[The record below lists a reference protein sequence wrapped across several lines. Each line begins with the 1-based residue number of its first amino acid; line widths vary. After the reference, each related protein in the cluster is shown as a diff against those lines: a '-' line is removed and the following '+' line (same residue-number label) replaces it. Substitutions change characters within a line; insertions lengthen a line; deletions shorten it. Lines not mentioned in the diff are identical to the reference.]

1 MGRSDP
7 WVDVRT
13 VCTTP
18 PLFFLSPRRGP
29 LASGGGRV
37 DRGRCRSPLFGGP
50 GTPHRQSAATPSRAG
65 GSSPPAA
72 HAAPFPCPAA
82 LTPPSLPLSPLSPS
96 PPRQPHTPRPFAPP
110 PHVGEAA
117 SPACRPRTRHP
128 SVQPSAGN
136 VTPPPSP
143 PHRLPAQVTRTPPSP
158 SGSAAAAAGGSLDHP
173 RRSGRG
179 GFPPCCAGGV
189 ERGLLTP
196 RGHARAA
203 GEVRNCAACP
213 QGAARMSAPRS
224 RGSGG
229 PVGVGDPPAAVRW
242 PLSVWTTPT

>member
-82 LTPPSLPLSPLSPS
+82 LPPPSLPLSPLSPS

-110 PHVGEAA
+110 P
-117 SPACRPRTRHP
+117 ACRRGCFPSLSTSHTSPKCTAVGGERDAPPFPPPPPTRSGHTHP
-128 SVQPSAGN
+128 SVAQRLSGGCGRGIPR
-136 VTPPPSP
+136 PPPP
-143 PHRLPAQVTRTPPSP
+143 LWTRRLST
-158 SGSAAAAAGGSLDHP
+158 LL
-173 RRSGRG
+173 RG
-179 GFPPCCAGGV
+179 GGG
-189 ERGLLTP
+189 EGP
-196 RGHARAA
+196 ADPARA
-203 GEVRNCAACP
+203 RP
-213 QGAARMSAPRS
+213 
-224 RGSGG
+224 GG
-229 PVGVGDPPAAVRW
+229 W
-242 PLSVWTTPT
+242 